1 MPIGGRGV
9 RSKPLGSTAFL
20 FLVLVVALDSV
31 ASPAAQERACGPTL
45 YECAASQVQRGE
57 LDAAIRSLE
66 QLLTRTP
73 LDLKALNLLGIALT
87 EAGKPDEANARFR
100 EALRID
106 SRFYPALKNLAV
118 NELNHGQVAEARRDF
133 EAVLAHVPDDAIAH
147 VHLAE
152 IEFAA
157 DNCRLALTHYEKSAA
172 RIAQNAAWTLHYAT
186 CLVDAHQ
193 TANAVTV
200 LDQLPDIDAQSR
212 FEAGVILGRAGARR
226 EAAQMFGSARKEYKD
241 PYAAGYNQTLM
252 LIEAGDDD
260 GAIRVAEEMFA
271 AGTKAA
277 ELYNLVSRAYL
288 KKDRIK
294 DAYDALRSATRIE
307 PAAEENYVDL
317 ASICLDHQNYDLA
330 LEIVDVGLRYR
341 PASSM
346 LHLQRAVVL
355 ATRADLGPAEQAF
368 EAARRLAPAQPGAYA
383 GLAMI
388 WMQTGQTDKAV
399 DVLRHQALRVRG
411 DHVIPYMFAVALMRS
426 GLDPAG
432 PEASEAV
439 DALMA
444 SLRARPDFAPSHS
457 ELGRIFLKRDNLDG
471 AIRELETAIAFDPES
486 TAAIYNLAQAYRKKG
501 DRTRAGELLS
511 RLSAMNAQ
519 ERDDSS
525 GELKR
530 AVIRIVREGSSPKP

>member
-1 MPIGGRGV
+1 M
-9 RSKPLGSTAFL
+9 GSTAFL
-20 FLVLVVALDSV
+20 FLALAVTLDSV
-31 ASPAAQERACGPTL
+31 ASPAAQERGCGPTL

-57 LDAAIRSLE
+57 LHAAIASLQ

-73 LDLKALNLLGIALT
+73 ADLKALNLLGIALT

-106 SRFYPALKNLAV
+106 PRFYPALKNLAV
-118 NELNHGQVAEARRDF
+118 NELNHGQVAAARRDF
-133 EAVLAHVPDDAIAH
+133 EAVLAQVPDDAIAH
-147 VHLAE
+147 LHLGE

-157 DNCRLALTHYEKSAA
+157 NNCRLALTHYEKSAT
-172 RIAQNAAWTLHYAT
+172 RIAQNAAWTLRYAT
-186 CLVDAHQ
+186 CLAEAHQ

-200 LDQLPDIDAQSR
+200 LDQLPDGDGQSR
-212 FEAGVILGRAGARR
+212 FEAGVILGRAAAHR
-226 EAAQMFGSARKEYKD
+226 EAARMFGSARKAYKD
-241 PYAAGYNQTLM
+241 PYTAGYNQTLM
-252 LIEAGDDD
+252 LIEAGDYD
-260 GAIRVAEEMFA
+260 GAIRVAEEMVA
-271 AGTKAA
+271 EGTKAA

-288 KKDRIK
+288 KKERIK
-294 DAYDALRSATRIE
+294 DAYDALRIATRIE
-307 PAAEENYVDL
+307 PTAEENYVDL

-330 LEIVDVGLRYR
+330 LEIIDIGIRYR
-341 PASSM
+341 PVSSM

-368 EAARRLAPAQPGAYA
+368 DAARRLAPDQPGAYA

-388 WMQTGQTDKAV
+388 WMQTGQTEKAV
-399 DVLRHQALRVRG
+399 DVLRDQVRRVQA

-432 PEASEAV
+432 AEASEAV
-439 DALMA
+439 DALTV
-444 SLRARPDFAPSHS
+444 SLRAKADFAPSHS

-471 AIRELETAIAFDPES
+471 AIRELEIAIALDPES

-530 AVIRIVREGSSPKP
+530 AVIRIVREGSLSKP